1 MSLPGRNLTRKQ
13 LSQKELNA
21 WLDDLAATRVLI
33 APHALAGV
41 VLYHRVARSNEIAW
55 GISRPVLSVKEVFF
69 PPTERLMTIQK
80 NGQAVHLSETLPD
93 ETQIV
98 FGVRPCE
105 ARGARLLDALFL
117 DTPPADP
124 YYARRREK
132 TVLIGLACRE
142 MGPTCFCTS
151 VGGAPDEAGDVDV
164 MLYEAQDGYVLE
176 GVTDKGK
183 ALIADL
189 QLADCDT
196 DPHAQRFNRRPEFE
210 NPLLSSW
217 LERFNDE
224 YWQKISE
231 RCLSCR
237 ACAYVCPTCHCFA
250 IRDEMTGP
258 GEFERIRCWDSCAGE
273 NYRRVA
279 GGQRARPEKGE
290 RLRNRFL
297 CKFYYFAE
305 QTRLGNTSA
314 CTGCGRCIDVC
325 PVGVDITEVLQ
336 DMGRPA

>member
-1 MSLPGRNLTRKQ
+1 MSLPGNNPSRKFITQ
-13 LSQKELNA
+13 AELNA
-21 WLDDLAATRVLI
+21 WLDSLAAERVLI
-33 APHALAGV
+33 APRAVAGV
-41 VLYHRVARSNEIAW
+41 ALYHRVANSKEIAW
-55 GISRPVLSVKEVFF
+55 GISRPVLPVKEVFF
-69 PPTERLMTIQK
+69 PPTERLMIIQK
-80 NGQAVHLSETLPD
+80 NRQDVHLSETLLD

-98 FGVRPCE
+98 FGVKPCE
-105 ARGARLLDALFL
+105 AHGARLLDALFL

-164 MLYEAQDGYVLE
+164 MLYEVQDGYVLE
-176 GVTDKGK
+176 MVTDK
-183 ALIADL
+183 ANELVADL
-189 QLADCDT
+189 RLEDCDT
-196 DPHAQRFNRRPEFE
+196 DPHAQPLPKPEFE
-210 NPLLSSW
+210 NPALSTW

-237 ACAYVCPTCHCFA
+237 ACAYVCPTCRCFA
-250 IRDEMTGP
+250 IRDEMIAP
-258 GEFERIRCWDSCAGE
+258 GEFERVRCWDSCAGE

-279 GGQRARPEKGE
+279 GGHRARPEKGE
-290 RLRNRFL
+290 RLRNRFY

-305 QTRLGNTSA
+305 QTGLGKTTA

-325 PVGVDITEVLQ
+325 PVGVDITEVLR
-336 DMGRPA
+336 DLGRPT